1 LAPKGIT
8 VHPLPANPIDAL
20 WTVDGGRP
28 APPAGPLRVHPLAH
42 AGKSVAEKLGDVR
55 AALVKVHELP
65 NVSHSLLF

>member
-1 LAPKGIT
+1 M
-8 VHPLPANPIDAL
+8 HPLPANPIDAL

-55 AALVKVHELP
+55 AALVKVQE
-65 NVSHSLLF
+65 

>member
-1 LAPKGIT
+1 M
-8 VHPLPANPIDAL
+8 HPLPANPIDAL